1 VMGNRAEELLERI
14 AVGIEKLGDEP
25 EFEIPT
31 APPVCPHCGK
41 LNPTI
46 KTDDSAGTGPMGDI
60 FMEVTCMNCSHS
72 WFAVPQ
78 GWVNFTNEPDLREFF
93 ERAENGNSREDH

>member
-1 VMGNRAEELLERI
+1 MMSNRAEELLERI

-31 APPVCPHCGK
+31 APPVCPRCGK
-41 LNPTI
+41 LNPVI
-46 KTDDSAGTGPMGDI
+46 HASENSGTGPMAEMFIQAQCTHCGC
-60 FMEVTCMNCSHS
+60 V

-78 GWVNFTNEPDLREFF
+78 GFVNFETEDDLRTFF
-93 ERAENGNSREDH
+93 ERAENGNGTEAR